1 MMEATVRSRCV
12 VPVLRLIPL
21 VCSSLVLYAS
31 APHALAQVAAPA
43 PPDIR
48 PPTPRLEDG
57 TPNLGRVE
65 KGKGYWAPKQ
75 FRDYTDILVS
85 PAEIPYR
92 PWAKQLATERT
103 LSDSRDDPNGHC
115 LPPAGPRMMTTP
127 YPMEIVQ
134 LPEQERI
141 LMIFEG
147 GAHLWREIYMDGRE
161 FPENLNP
168 TWMGYS
174 IGHWEGD
181 TLVIEVKGYNEK
193 TWLDMTGDPHTEQLI
208 VTERLSRPDLYT
220 LHYEA
225 TIDDPGAYTAPWTVA
240 MDIVWDP
247 EGALIEYIC
256 QENNMWEGS
265 QLNQ

>member
-1 MMEATVRSRCV
+1 LQVHFSSAVPALRLLPFICGIV
-12 VPVLRLIPL
+12 VPALLAPV
-21 VCSSLVLYAS
+21 AS
-31 APHALAQVAAPA
+31 AQVAAPP

-48 PPTPRLEDG
+48 PPTPRLADG

-65 KGKGYWAPKQ
+65 KGKGYWALKQ
-75 FRDYTDILVS
+75 YRDYADILVS

-92 PWAKQLATERT
+92 PWARQLVMERRA
-103 LSDSRDDPNGHC
+103 SDSRDDPNGHC

-134 LPEQERI
+134 LPDQDRI

-161 FPENLNP
+161 FPEDINP

-181 TLVIEVKGYNEK
+181 TLVIEVRGYNDK
-193 TWLDMTGDPHTEQLI
+193 TWLDMVGDPHTDQLT

-225 TIDDPGAYTAPWTVA
+225 TIDDPGAYTAPWSVA

-256 QENNMWEGS
+256 QENNLWEGS
-265 QLNQ
+265 ILNQ

>member
-1 MMEATVRSRCV
+1 VRSRPV
-12 VPVLRLIPL
+12 VPVLRLIAVL
-21 VCSSLVLYAS
+21 CSLAIGVMAPYA
-31 APHALAQVAAPA
+31 AAQVAAPE
-43 PPDIR
+43 PPAIR
-48 PPTPRLEDG
+48 PPTPRLADG
-57 TPNLGRVE
+57 TPNLSRVE
-65 KGKGYWAPKQ
+65 KGKGYWALKQ
-75 FRDYTDILVS
+75 YRDYADILVS
-85 PAEIPYR
+85 PSEIPYR
-92 PWAKQLATERT
+92 PWARQLTMERRAAE
-103 LSDSRDDPNGHC
+103 SRDDPQGHC

-193 TWLDMTGDPHTEQLI
+193 TWLDMMGDPHTEQMT
-208 VTERLSRPDLYT
+208 VTERLQRTDLYT

-247 EGALIEYIC
+247 EGVLIEYIC
-256 QENNMWEGS
+256 QENNLWDGS
-265 QLNQ
+265 QLTQ